1 MRASKPTVFFSHS
14 SRDADVV
21 QRVQRFV
28 AERTGRAVE
37 LFVSSDGQSIPG
49 GQNWSARLH
58 DALKGAQ
65 LMFVFVS
72 PRSLDSR
79 WIYFEAGYV
88 YRAEIA
94 VVPLGILG
102 VALDRIPAPLN
113 ILQGFEIR
121 SPDGLGNVIDRINR
135 TFDFGFDTRV
145 SAEEYDAVFAEGES
159 DATGLDGVAQ
169 IEMAFGLPPLPD
181 PPAERGD
188 ALRAQLE
195 TVVAALR
202 SHGIAAAAQGDI
214 GMGYGEGFTL
224 RLHGTLD
231 GTLDVHVDPLA
242 YARLA
247 PAIHT
252 AVTGLGTPP
261 DRSATLFIRLAR
273 DGVVATQPLRE
284 SVLLGRA
291 GVATV
296 GDSRYALQ
304 GTEFFLGPW
313 QRDGEGPAWRYVEIE
328 TTVGAAASV
337 PVLAIARRVRE
348 AVLVSGSAVQSR

>member
-14 SRDADVV
+14 SRDTEVV

-49 GQNWSARLH
+49 GHNWSARLH
-58 DALKGAQ
+58 DALAGAQ

-88 YRAEIA
+88 YRAEVA

-121 SPDGLGNVIDRINR
+121 SPDGLGNIIDRINR
-135 TFDFGFDTRV
+135 TFDFGFDIRV
-145 SAEEYDAVFAEGES
+145 SAEEYEAVFGEGEG
-159 DATGLDGVAQ
+159 DETGLDGVSQ
-169 IEMAFGLPPLPD
+169 IELSFGLVHLAGPLS
-181 PPAERGD
+181 ERGD
-188 ALRAQLE
+188 AMRAQFE

-202 SHGIAAAAQGDI
+202 SHGIATAARGDI
-214 GMGYGEGFTL
+214 GMCYGEGFTL
-224 RLHGTLD
+224 RVAGTLES
-231 GTLDVHVDPLA
+231 TLDVHVDPLA

-247 PAIHT
+247 PAIHA
-252 AVTGLGTPP
+252 AVGELGIPP
-261 DRSATLFIRLAR
+261 YQLAKFFIRFTR
-273 DGVVATQPLRE
+273 DGAVPTQPLRE
-284 SVLLGRA
+284 SLLLGRA

-296 GDSRYALQ
+296 GDNTYAHE

-337 PVLAIARRVRE
+337 PVLAIARKVRE
-348 AVLVSGSAVQSR
+348 AGLLFGAPPLGA